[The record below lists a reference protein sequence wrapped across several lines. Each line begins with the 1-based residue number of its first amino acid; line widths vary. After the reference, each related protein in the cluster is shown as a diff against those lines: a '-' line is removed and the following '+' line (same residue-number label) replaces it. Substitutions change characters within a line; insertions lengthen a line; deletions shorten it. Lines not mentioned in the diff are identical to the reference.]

1 MTTGAVSRSDGNAV
15 SRSDENAVLT
25 LPQRAAWVIARTFVV
40 TVAKLWFRYEVHGS
54 ENLPKSG
61 PYIVSANH
69 RSNLDTPLL
78 PVIQNKPLRF
88 MGKDSLWEAGWFAA
102 WFLDTMGGFPVSR
115 DSTDRTAMRQAEDI
129 LIAGEPL
136 VMFPEGTRRTGPI
149 VEEEHMHS
157 GPSFVSGRQQVP
169 IVPVGMAGSEAA
181 MPTGSKIVYPKKIIF
196 VVGEPL
202 APPAQNEKGRVSR
215 KEVQRHTEELRD
227 RIQIVFDQAKGL
239 LD

>member
-1 MTTGAVSRSDGNAV
+1 MTADVARVEET
-15 SRSDENAVLT
+15 VLT
-25 LPQRAAWVIARTFVV
+25 RPQKMAWFVARTFVA
-40 TVAKLWFRYEVHGS
+40 TVAKVWFRYEVHGA

-61 PYIVSANH
+61 PYIVSPNH

-115 DSTDRTAMRQAEDI
+115 DSTDRAAMRQAEDI

-202 APPAQNEKGRVSR
+202 APPAQNENGRVSR

-227 RIQIVFDQAKGL
+227 RIQILFDEAKGL
-239 LD
+239 LAS